1 LSIGQRPL
9 KRRANSLQKKVRDIS
24 QILYQIAITAG
35 VAVLLF

>member
-1 LSIGQRPL
+1 
-9 KRRANSLQKKVRDIS
+9 LQKKVRDIS